1 MFAFAIYDEQHGN
14 LYLARDPLGIKPLF
28 YIRRKDGLAFAS
40 EIKALRTLLPDTS
53 IAVEGL
59 VASIMYYWIPE
70 SRSAFSGVEKLPP
83 GHWAEIKPDGA
94 FRVEQFWDP
103 HAEFVEA
110 KRPEPTAD
118 ELRDTI
124 EASVR
129 AHLVSDVPVGMFLS
143 GGIDSSLI
151 AAITARQDPQI
162 EGYTIVFRDQDR
174 QFEAMP
180 DDASYARRF
189 AAQAGITLH
198 EIEIAPNVVELLPQ
212 MVEILDEP
220 IGDPA
225 AINTLLLCQASRE
238 AGVKV
243 MLSGMGADELCGGY
257 RRHLASTMA
266 TTYRRLPR
274 TLRRS
279 VIEPALGAL
288 PVASARRGYRYARWA
303 KRFGEFAS
311 LDEEAAY
318 QRSYSLHGPDDLVD
332 LLSPDL
338 LPTVEDLLE
347 EHRGIY
353 WDGPEDDQVNRMCY
367 TDSQLF
373 LPGLNLAYT
382 DRASMAASTEVRVP
396 FVDKEVARAAFAIP
410 GRRKIAGRTTKA
422 ALREAAQPW
431 LPREII
437 NRPKGLFSAPLRAW
451 IRRDLREV
459 VDDVLIDGP
468 LIQSGMLNG
477 DAVSGLVER
486 DRRGIEDNSKQIW
499 NLLTLQLWHDT
510 ATRPVSPPDPV
521 PSQVES

>member
-1 MFAFAIYDEQHGN
+1 
-14 LYLARDPLGIKPLF
+14 
-28 YIRRKDGLAFAS
+28 
-40 EIKALRTLLPDTS
+40 
-53 IAVEGL
+53 
-59 VASIMYYWIPE
+59 
-70 SRSAFSGVEKLPP
+70 
-83 GHWAEIKPDGA
+83 
-94 FRVEQFWDP
+94 
-103 HAEFVEA
+103 
-110 KRPEPTAD
+110 
-118 ELRDTI
+118 
-124 EASVR
+124 
-129 AHLVSDVPVGMFLS
+129 
-143 GGIDSSLI
+143 
-151 AAITARQDPQI
+151 
-162 EGYTIVFRDQDR
+162 
-174 QFEAMP
+174 
-180 DDASYARRF
+180 
-189 AAQAGITLH
+189 
-198 EIEIAPNVVELLPQ
+198 

-243 MLSGMGADELCGGY
+243 MLSGMGADELFGGY

-274 TLRRS
+274 TLRQR
-279 VIEPALGAL
+279 VIEPALRAL

-338 LPTVEDLLE
+338 LPAVEGLLE

-373 LPGLNLAYT
+373 LPSLNLAYT
-382 DRASMAASTEVRVP
+382 DRASMATSTEVRVP

-422 ALREAAQPW
+422 GLREAAQPW

-451 IRRDLREV
+451 IRRDLRAV

-477 DAVSGLVER
+477 DAVRKLVER

-499 NLLTLQLWHDT
+499 NLLTLQLWHNT
-510 ATRPVSPPDPV
+510 ATRSVSPPDPL
-521 PSQVES
+521 PTRVES